1 MVRSLPTKVSADKAR
16 IATRIAAT
24 EKKISEDEFM
34 AAAIGDVDWLK
45 HTLKPKKG
53 MQPPTQMNFDK
64 NVRVQSAKY
73 YRWYLI

>member
-1 MVRSLPTKVSADKAR
+1 MVRSLPTKVSPDKA
-16 IATRIAAT
+16 RIAAT

-53 MQPPTQMNFDK
+53 MQPQTQMNFDK
-64 NVRVQSAKY
+64 NVRVQNAKY
-73 YRWYLI
+73 WATIAGT